1 MRILNIVSSNI
12 VQDPRV
18 LKQIETIKGV

>member
-18 LKQIETIKGV
+18 LKQIETI